1 MHLALRARSASDAAQ
16 FVSPLLVVYQDTAVC
31 IRLAGYT
38 GTACVLY
45 ERIKSLVET
54 VDNKSNNAVI
64 DRRLRPHCCHL
75 EELL

>member
-54 VDNKSNNAVI
+54 VDNKSDNA